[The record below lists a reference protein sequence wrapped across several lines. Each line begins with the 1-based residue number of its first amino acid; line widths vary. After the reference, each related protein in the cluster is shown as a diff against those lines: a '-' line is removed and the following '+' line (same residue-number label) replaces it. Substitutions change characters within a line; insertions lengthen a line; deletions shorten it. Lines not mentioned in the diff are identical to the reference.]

1 MILRTCVFLI
11 CLAGAAFAQP
21 VEVEAEGTGNNRE
34 QAVARAVLS
43 AVQQVNGVSIQA
55 DTVMAQATA
64 QIATNDGSRVELSA
78 EVRAS
83 IQQQGGGTVRSYRIL
98 SVERD
103 ETGSYVAKVW
113 VQVERFRSTTTAGD
127 TRRRLVVSEFL
138 DEQRRPSEFGRQLR
152 EALLQHLTQSRR
164 FAILDRDANS
174 AYEQEMAL
182 LQRSAPLVEQV
193 RVGQVLGADFIVV
206 GTIRGV
212 GAQRSEQQL
221 SLTGETVVRT
231 SARGAFDFQVLE
243 IATRQ
248 VRWAGSA
255 SAASGGDLRR
265 VLEDIATRVGR
276 DISQT
281 IYPLRVIRAEAP
293 GEIILNQGGVT
304 VSVGQRFRLMV
315 LGDELRDPYT
325 NESLGQV
332 ERDLGEIEIQRV
344 DPRLSYAKLVSGRLP
359 PGGSEALVRPS
370 PPSAPRP
377 ASQPQGG
384 NRASN
389 RSMFD

>member
-1 MILRTCVFLI
+1 VPRVVAETVTVQVRGEGASHQEAVSQALI
-11 CLAGAAFAQP
+11 AAIEQVTGVSVESAQR
-21 VEVEAEGTGNNRE
+21 AEINLHSVSNNRE
-34 QAVARAVLS
+34 DVVLLEERS
-43 AVQQVNGVSIQA
+43 QNV
-55 DTVMAQATA
+55 
-64 QIATNDGSRVELSA
+64 
-78 EVRAS
+78 VRRQS
-83 IQQQGGGTVRSYRIL
+83 GGIVRQYRITDVGQNAYTHFVNITV
-98 SVERD
+98 SVE
-103 ETGSYVAKVW
+103 V
-113 VQVERFRSTTTAGD
+113 FRSTTTAGD

-325 NESLGQV
+325 NESLGQI

-377 ASQPQGG
+377 ANPPQGG
-384 NRASN
+384 NRAPN

>member
-1 MILRTCVFLI
+1 MYLLWMAVILLVSLP
-11 CLAGAAFAQP
+11 ASAVP
-21 VEVEAEGTGNNRE
+21 VEVDSEGSGSSREA
-34 QAVARAVLS
+34 AVGRALVG
-43 AVQQVNGVSIQA
+43 AIQQVGGTSIQA
-55 DTVMAQATA
+55 ETVLAQTSA
-64 QIATNDGSRVELSA
+64 QISTEQGSRLELSA
-78 EVRAS
+78 SVQSA
-83 IQQQGGGTVRSYRIL
+83 IQQQAGGIIRSYQVIAI
-98 SVERD
+98 EREPD
-103 ETGSYVAKVW
+103 GLFRARLRVV
-113 VQVERFRSTTTAGD
+113 VERFQPTANTGD

-325 NESLGQV
+325 NESLGQI

-377 ASQPQGG
+377 ANAPQGG